1 MIENGYCDFVDEM
14 WYIYAAPEV
23 RRERL
28 QKSRGYSREKI
39 AQIMAS
45 QLSEDAF
52 YKNSDFVIDN
62 SGSLEQTYSRIRE
75 RLEAYTWQE

>member
-1 MIENGYCDFVDEM
+1 MIENGYRDFVDEM

-62 SGSLEQTYSRIRE
+62 SGSLEQAYSRIRE